1 MTGDKMARQLMSVGQ
16 RLAISVKS
24 LPVTWVR
31 KLIFALIGLWVLA
44 IALQLMGLVMT
55 AETAAVSDDD
65 SQALTSR
72 MLPVS
77 AAEVAT
83 LQQAQLFGEAGAAP
97 TEVAKPTRE
106 DIAFNASK
114 TQLDL
119 ALKGI
124 IHTPDDA
131 ESVAVIVSRGQQAQ
145 YYGGDKLPV
154 GSHVILTKVLL
165 DHVIL
170 NNAGRYESLWLYDE
184 EKNGKQTVSGRPAVS
199 SNTISKRRE
208 VIVTDMRDDDK
219 VTSLANDYRDKLYKN
234 PRSLAEVLRILPA
247 QEQGQLVGYRVSPGK
262 DKVQFS
268 QLGFKSNDIVTSVN
282 GIVLDEPAKALEIYK
297 LMRTAMEATFTV
309 DRNGTS
315 VEVLVSLQDNLGS
328 NE

>member
-1 MTGDKMARQLMSVGQ
+1 MNR
-16 RLAISVKS
+16 
-24 LPVTWVR
+24 
-31 KLIFALIGLWVLA
+31 
-44 IALQLMGLVMT
+44 
-55 AETAAVSDDD
+55 
-65 SQALTSR
+65 
-72 MLPVS
+72 
-77 AAEVAT
+77 
-83 LQQAQLFGEAGAAP
+83 
-97 TEVAKPTRE
+97 
-106 DIAFNASK
+106 
-114 TQLDL
+114 
-119 ALKGI
+119 
-124 IHTPDDA
+124 
-131 ESVAVIVSRGQQAQ
+131 
-145 YYGGDKLPV
+145 YGCMMK
-154 GSHVILTKVLL
+154 KK
-165 DHVIL
+165 
-170 NNAGRYESLWLYDE
+170 R
-184 EKNGKQTVSGRPAVS
+184 GKQTASSRPAAS

-208 VIVTDMRDDDK
+208 GIVTDMRDDDK